1 MNAPFKHGTLLSE
14 QLRPQTLDDLTLS
27 EATLGSLKRMVE
39 RKSIPNLL
47 FYGKPGIG
55 KTSAARILIQA
66 LEADAYVVNGSAYG
80 GGSEIVND
88 IVKVGTTMSLFM
100 KPKVCLVDEADY
112 LLPKAQASLRYHI
125 EAMSGNIRFIFT
137 ANDVSKLTDPIRSR
151 FTSIC
156 FDVSA
161 KDQADVVERLILNYE
176 RKLKKLKIS
185 FSKPIVREIV
195 ESYFPDL
202 RSIANQFELELL

>member
-14 QLRPQTLDDLTLS
+14 QLRPQSLNDLTLS
-27 EATLGSLKRMVE
+27 EANLGSLKRMVE

-55 KTSAARILIQA
+55 KTSAARILIRA
-66 LEADAYVVNGSAYG
+66 IEADDYVVNGSAYG
-80 GGSEIVND
+80 GGEEIVAD
-88 IVKVGTTMSLFM
+88 IVKVGSTMSLFM
-100 KPKVCLVDEADY
+100 KPKVCLIDEADY
-112 LLPKAQASLRYHI
+112 LLPKAQAAIRYHI
-125 EAMSGNIRFIFT
+125 EVMSGNLRFILT
-137 ANDVSKLTDPIRSR
+137 ANDVTKLTDPIRSR

-156 FDVSA
+156 FDVPT
-161 KDQADVVERLILNYE
+161 KDQAQVVERLILNYE

-185 FSKPIVREIV
+185 FSKPIVRKIV
-195 ESYFPDL
+195 ERHFPDL